1 MQALTQQL
9 AAAQEAAAA
18 ALGEAQEAIFP
29 LAEGQSTPEAA
40 QAAVAEAQGA
50 AAQGEAQAQAG
61 ETPGAQA
68 SAEAAANALSEA
80 AAAVALAQA
89 GLGSPESPLAGQPSE
104 PGQQP
109 GEQPGQQP
117 GQPGQQPGSPG
128 TEPGQGPPPP
138 DGDGLAVNF
147 DGSGG
152 ADGPRVNNTGTSRFI
167 GLPDRERGT
176 INQSAAESFPAEY
189 GSMIEQYLK
198 NLSDK
203 ASN

>member
-1 MQALTQQL
+1 VQALTEQL
-9 AAAQEAAAA
+9 AAAQEAAAG
-18 ALGEAQEAIFP
+18 ALAEAQEAIAP
-29 LAEGQSTPEAA
+29 LAEGQSAPEAA
-40 QAAVAEAQGA
+40 QAAAAEAQGA

-68 SAEAAANALSEA
+68 SAEAAADALSEA

-117 GQPGQQPGSPG
+117 GQQPGSPG
-128 TEPGQGPPPP
+128 TEPGQGEPPPV
-138 DGDGLAVNF
+138 GDGLAVNF